1 MGAEDGGRGM
11 GVLLASVLTLVL
23 VSATVLIHYEVLRW
37 TNRLVPELALSTR
50 TRILVVIGSIL
61 FAHLAEICVFALAYF
76 MMHDRLGLG
85 SIAGEVSG
93 RWLDFFYFS
102 ASTYTTLGV
111 GDVVPTGALRVV
123 AGVESLTGLVL
134 IGWSASYTYLT
145 MQQSWDDSGPATL
158 D

>member
-1 MGAEDGGRGM
+1 M

>member
-1 MGAEDGGRGM
+1 M

-37 TNRLVPELALSTR
+37 TNRLVPELALSMR

-76 MMHDRLGLG
+76 MMHDRLGIG
-85 SIAGEVSG
+85 SITGEVSG

-111 GDVVPTGALRVV
+111 GDVVPTGVLRVV

-145 MQQSWDDSGPATL
+145 MQDSWSQPRGPTTPV
-158 D
+158 

>member
-1 MGAEDGGRGM
+1 MGAF
-11 GVLLASVLTLVL
+11 LASVLTLVL
-23 VSATVLIHYEVLRW
+23 VSASVLIHYEVLRW
-37 TNRLVPELALSTR
+37 THRLIPYLALSIR
-50 TRILVVIGSIL
+50 TRILVVIGTIL

-76 MMHDRLGLG
+76 IMHDRLGLG

-102 ASTYTTLGV
+102 ASTYSTLGV

-145 MQQSWDDSGPATL
+145 MQHSWDDSGGPATPA
-158 D
+158 

>member
-1 MGAEDGGRGM
+1 M
-11 GVLLASVLTLVL
+11 GVFLASVLTLVL
-23 VSATVLIHYEVLRW
+23 VSASVLIHYEVLRW
-37 TNRLVPELALSTR
+37 THSLIPHLGLSIR

-76 MMHDRLGLG
+76 IMHDRLGLG

-102 ASTYTTLGV
+102 ASTYSTLGV

-145 MQQSWDDSGPATL
+145 MQHSWDGSGGPATPA
-158 D
+158 